1 MTSVGRFR
9 FIPAK
14 CNRRQKLE
22 AEMETMVMP
31 DARNGSWEQMLHMA
45 STHDKLILS
54 TDLDNTILETTLVDH
69 RVIGVVYNPA
79 FEKYGNYVPSVI
91 SDRYD
96 CIYLY

>member
-1 MTSVGRFR
+1 
-9 FIPAK
+9 
-14 CNRRQKLE
+14 
-22 AEMETMVMP
+22 MP

-96 CIYLY
+96 AFIYINTTQALHPLYPTVDAHKMPETLPFGV